1 MNKISQ
7 WLERFLSERGIK
19 RPTGEPIYSYH
30 ISEKEFCALSHILRI
45 SYVDAPLWDAC
56 FVIYACEWWRR
67 NYDGGHRTWDPI
79 LKEANAE
86 NKLNVLK
93 RSEIVG
99 QGLKFWKRSVFE
111 SKQNKSYLGTIALES
126 GIPTKLLKNS
136 EHYIT
141 ELIKRTYYEL
151 GSISSM
157 EEEYFSFIEN
167 EARHIRIP
175 VSLQQDDFYAL
186 IGGIVSSLADQ
197 EEKYDLSNQENPVDY
212 LDTNNPNWRDTFPIR
227 VDTSEAKRFIDNLL
241 SDVAKT
247 PPPVTN
253 LADVKYSLEEIQ
265 GQWFCKSYLSI
276 NSGIHRFER
285 MGLLEEEYARLS
297 SKLELYRSN
306 GKTEIRVGYVFKVPA
321 KKSIKIDELGDILL
335 SKSALQN
342 QNWSL
347 FLLDPQAGETFEI
360 PTNNVNLSI
369 TEEPLVFAQRNGR
382 FGLLGS
388 GTVRTKAD
396 LVRILVGENANV
408 ECEDFK
414 EIGRIDDDT
423 LVIEA
428 QASCRVIIE
437 KSIFQVALNAEE
449 DHIRYE
455 FRPNSNDRRLFLLP
469 RLNKNVFIGFPRVYQ
484 VKGSSGRISRVVSG
498 LEYYKDEHWQ
508 KVDSGV
514 FGRIRVRLKT
524 RDETHF
530 VKTIS
535 VLPFDFS
542 LDYKSGKKPA
552 FDVKTESKLGLIVK
566 SNIPSEIQ
574 ESVSNTKTVT
584 FHTSEYGEE
593 GLPETC
599 ELVLK
604 KQGFSRPI
612 SITIPFPRKKITF
625 YDKES
630 ERISNDSYLYT
641 NDVYG
646 ARLSLSNLI
655 DHSQKYRVVLTLMN
669 AANATGI
676 RLNRAIE
683 LEHYQYRSIPLI
695 TFQHQWDRLFSLTA
709 SIDAYVQLEV
719 GSNQIRISQV
729 PNSRPIV
736 DGNLVTISG
745 DRQKGEIKITAS
757 PLDKPFKQE
766 SIVPLEYLEE
776 EKTWKAPESEGVWL
790 FFPSKDSVQFFRPI
804 AHKKTVEGTIDV
816 SK

>member
-1 MNKISQ
+1 M
-7 WLERFLSERGIK
+7 
-19 RPTGEPIYSYH
+19 
-30 ISEKEFCALSHILRI
+30 
-45 SYVDAPLWDAC
+45 
-56 FVIYACEWWRR
+56 
-67 NYDGGHRTWDPI
+67 
-79 LKEANAE
+79 
-86 NKLNVLK
+86 
-93 RSEIVG
+93 
-99 QGLKFWKRSVFE
+99 
-111 SKQNKSYLGTIALES
+111 
-126 GIPTKLLKNS
+126 
-136 EHYIT
+136 
-141 ELIKRTYYEL
+141 
-151 GSISSM
+151 
-157 EEEYFSFIEN
+157 
-167 EARHIRIP
+167 
-175 VSLQQDDFYAL
+175 
-186 IGGIVSSLADQ
+186 
-197 EEKYDLSNQENPVDY
+197 
-212 LDTNNPNWRDTFPIR
+212 
-227 VDTSEAKRFIDNLL
+227 
-241 SDVAKT
+241 
-247 PPPVTN
+247 
-253 LADVKYSLEEIQ
+253 
-265 GQWFCKSYLSI
+265 
-276 NSGIHRFER
+276 
-285 MGLLEEEYARLS
+285 
-297 SKLELYRSN
+297 
-306 GKTEIRVGYVFKVPA
+306 
-321 KKSIKIDELGDILL
+321 
-335 SKSALQN
+335 
-342 QNWSL
+342 
-347 FLLDPQAGETFEI
+347 
-360 PTNNVNLSI
+360 
-369 TEEPLVFAQRNGR
+369 
-382 FGLLGS
+382 
-388 GTVRTKAD
+388 
-396 LVRILVGENANV
+396 VRILVGENANV

-612 SITIPFPRKKITF
+612 SIAIPFPRKKIAF

-676 RLNRAIE
+676 RLNRVIE
-683 LEHYQYRSIPLI
+683 LEHYQHRSIPLI
-695 TFQHQWDRLFSLTA
+695 TFQHQWDRLFSLTD
-709 SIDAYVQLEV
+709 SIDAYVELEV
-719 GSNQIRISQV
+719 RSNQIRISQF
-729 PNSRPIV
+729 PNIRPIV
-736 DGNLVTISG
+736 EGNRVSISG
-745 DRQKGEIKITAS
+745 NHQNEDIKISAL

-766 SIVPLEYLEE
+766 NIVSLEYLQE
-776 EKTWKAPESEGVWL
+776 EKTWKAPELEGVWL
-790 FFPSKDSVQFFRPI
+790 FFPFRDSVQYFRPI
-804 AHKKTVEGTIDV
+804 AHINMVEVTVDV
-816 SK
+816 SKGLKEMHQASILPRADRFIALGQVYKIMCDDLSHPDWIRLVNLYNSTSHIPLSTFDNWKVIERNAENLLLGCFMFKEELIERLTKEYSVVWQEYPLGDWIVAFKKYEAYAKEKYGELSDRIIGFKLDSIANLLGLTAHKEILSGRAQPVTALVIQYLIEEALNGKEGQAGLRARHRDEIWPDKFNYVIKKIVNRLPDFIKELLPNNIPDSQKGIVYLPFVLAAAANSITQADIHQDDVVNRFKMLEMIEFDREWFDSTYDILLGFIWNTTQTKN